1 MKLMKKVITLA
12 LVFSM
17 FFFGVFQI
25 NNIASAQTNL
35 ESVKVTSELQSYL
48 QTEQIDFAETPTQ

>member
-1 MKLMKKVITLA
+1 
-12 LVFSM
+12 M